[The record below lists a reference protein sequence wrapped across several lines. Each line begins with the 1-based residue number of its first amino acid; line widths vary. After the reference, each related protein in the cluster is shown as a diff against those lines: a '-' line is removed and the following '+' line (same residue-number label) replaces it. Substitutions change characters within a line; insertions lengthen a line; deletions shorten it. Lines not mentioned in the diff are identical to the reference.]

1 MRFQLMNAA
10 ALVTVASAL
19 ASTLQ
24 AAPTSHFMRDVAET
38 TTGDSAVPPADSTT
52 LPISDPTG
60 DGVVDAG
67 DLLAMIN
74 AWGACPPLIDV
85 ACTADLNG
93 DQNVD
98 SQDLLILMRTW
109 S

>member
-1 MRFQLMNAA
+1 
-10 ALVTVASAL
+10 
-19 ASTLQ
+19 
-24 AAPTSHFMRDVAET
+24 
-38 TTGDSAVPPADSTT
+38 
-52 LPISDPTG
+52 
-60 DGVVDAG
+60 
-67 DLLAMIN
+67 MIN